1 MDDEAEHNRKAQL
14 AAARGIGLRTEIVSL
29 LQSGG
34 PQTAADLL
42 PRLTTEHVSLSE
54 VAFQLD
60 RLTEERKT
68 DGKAGDAYRAR

>member
-1 MDDEAEHNRKAQL
+1 MDDEAEHNHKAQL
-14 AAARGIGLRTEIVSL
+14 ATERGIGLRTEIVSL

-42 PRLTTEHVSLSE
+42 SQLRTERPSLSE
-54 VAFQLD
+54 VTFQLD
-60 RLTEERKT
+60 RLTEEGKT